1 MSVVCQW
8 SGTLLRMNIV
18 GTNDPHEIIRAFERA
33 LAVPGSPERFSFLV
47 DVSRSESIKSRSPEE
62 IRLVAEALGPY
73 AERIGGR
80 CAVVATEGVR
90 FGLSRMGS
98 VFSGGVGVDAQVFL
112 DEAAALRWLGV
123 SGAEGGT

>member
-1 MSVVCQW
+1 MD
-8 SGTLLRMNIV
+8 IV
-18 GTNDPHEIIRAFERA
+18 GTNEPRDIIRAFEES
-33 LAVPGSPERFSFLV
+33 LARPEAPERFSFLV

-73 AERIGGR
+73 ADRIGGR

-112 DEAAALRWLGV
+112 DEAAALGWLRAPETSRG
-123 SGAEGGT
+123 

>member
-1 MSVVCQW
+1 MSVVCTW

-18 GTNDPHEIIRAFERA
+18 GTNAPLEIIRAFETA
-33 LAVPGSPERFSFLV
+33 LARPEAAERFSFLV

-73 AERIGGR
+73 ADRIGGR

-112 DEAAALRWLGV
+112 DEAAALTWLGIPET
-123 SGAEGGT
+123 SRG